1 MNAAFSALPE
11 TDRIDMTEVFSIDA
25 RTREPMEVVAAEST
39 PADIDDVVA
48 RAVAAQQQLT
58 ALDRPSRA
66 LMMRT
71 VARALDEDGDA
82 IVALADRETAL
93 GETRLRGELAR
104 TVGQFEHFAEVLDD
118 GAFLEVA
125 IDSKTDSHPEIRRTM
140 RPIGTVAVF
149 GAANFPLA
157 FSVPGGDV
165 SSALAAGCAVV
176 AKAHPSHP
184 ATSERCARAIRLGL
198 DRSSMPAEA
207 LGLIHGV
214 RAGALLVE
222 HPDIAGVGFT
232 GSLNGGRALFDLA
245 SSRERP
251 IPFYG
256 ELGSVN
262 PVVVGEAAARRR
274 GESIAHDFFAS
285 FTLGL
290 GQFCTKPGLLFVPDE
305 SMAIMRDTIGQ
316 AVLGHA
322 PGVLLNEGVA
332 AAYERRVAELR
343 AHNATVV
350 TSRHG
355 LASGCSNGA
364 TVVFAEI
371 AELVDDS
378 SNLLVDEC
386 FGPFTVVVGYSDHDQ
401 LEATLRKLPSAL
413 TATLQC
419 DEDDR
424 DFARRLLPILEERAG
439 RIVWNGYPT
448 GVAVTWAMHHGGPY
462 PASTS
467 SETSVGATAIRRWVR
482 PIAYQNMPAELLPEE
497 LRHDVGRSVQ
507 RLDGR
512 ITTSAD

>member
-1 MNAAFSALPE
+1 M
-11 TDRIDMTEVFSIDA
+11 TDVISMDA
-25 RTREPMEVVAAEST
+25 RTRESVEVVAAEST
-39 PADIDDVVA
+39 SADIDDIVA
-48 RAVAAQQQLT
+48 RAVVAQPQLM
-58 ALDRPSRA
+58 ARGRRSRA
-66 LMMRT
+66 SMLRA
-71 VARALDEDGDA
+71 VARALDEDGEA

-93 GETRLRGELAR
+93 GDTRLRGELAR
-104 TVGQFEHFAEVLDD
+104 TVDQFEHFAQVLDD

-125 IDSKTDSHPEIRRTM
+125 IDSETDSHPEIRRVV

-165 SSALAAGCAVV
+165 ASALAAGCAVV

-184 ATSERCARAIRLGL
+184 ATSERCARAIRVGL
-198 DRSSMPAEA
+198 DRSSLPIET
-207 LGLIHGV
+207 LGLIHGE

-245 SSRERP
+245 CSRERP

-262 PVVVGEAAARRR
+262 PVVIGEAAARHRA
-274 GESIAHDFFAS
+274 ESIARNFFDS

-290 GQFCTKPGLLFVPDE
+290 GQFCTKPGLLFVPE
-305 SMAIMRDTIGQ
+305 ASMAIVRDTITE
-316 AVLGHA
+316 AVLGHT
-322 PGVLLNEGVA
+322 PGVLLHEGIA
-332 AAYERRVAELR
+332 DAYERRVDELR
-343 AHNATVV
+343 VRGLPLV

-355 LASGCSNGA
+355 LTAGGSNGA
-364 TVVFAEI
+364 TVVFAKI
-371 AELVDDS
+371 ADLVDEPT
-378 SNLLVDEC
+378 NLLADEC
-386 FGPFTVVVGYSDHDQ
+386 FGPFTVVVGYDDHDQ
-401 LEATLRKLPSAL
+401 LESTLRKLPSAL

-419 DEDDR
+419 DEGDW
-424 DFARRLLPILEERAG
+424 DFARRLLPTLEAGAG

-467 SETSVGATAIRRWVR
+467 SDTSVGATAIRRWVR
-482 PIAYQNMPAELLPEE
+482 PIVYQNMPVELLPEE

-507 RLDGR
+507 RIDGR
-512 ITTSAD
+512 ITTSAG